1 MAGEIRRWVMAVGLV
16 MAFVPPPAIAQVRIV
31 VPPSD
36 QPTVRSD
43 HVQQRTPPPT
53 RPSPPTRSVS
63 QLRFEP
69 RADVR
74 ETHVP
79 TIRGGRLTPFG
90 VVPVWPVW
98 DGIVPT
104 IPAEVVQPAQT
115 ELRGG
120 LQLDVQPWRAEVYV
134 DGTYAG
140 VVQDFGGYYRPLELI
155 PGPHAITIVAPDFD
169 PLMFDVVIV
178 PGRTMTYRGT
188 LSRASGR

>member
-1 MAGEIRRWVMAVGLV
+1 MAVGLV
-16 MAFVPPPAIAQVRIV
+16 MALGPPPAIAQVRIV
-31 VPPSD
+31 VPPSP

-63 QLRFEP
+63 QMRFEP
-69 RADVR
+69 RPDLR
-74 ETHVP
+74 DGGVP
-79 TIRGGRLTPFG
+79 VLRGGRLG
-90 VVPVWPVW
+90 VPVWPIW
-98 DGIVPT
+98 DGIVPV
-104 IPAEVVQPAQT
+104 IPADVVQPAQT

-134 DGTYAG
+134 DGDYAG
-140 VVQDFGGYYRPLELI
+140 LVQDFGGYYRPLELI

-169 PLMFDVVIV
+169 PLMIDVVIV
-178 PGRTMTYRGT
+178 PGRTTTYRGT

>member
-1 MAGEIRRWVMAVGLV
+1 MAVGLV
-16 MAFVPPPAIAQVRIV
+16 IALDASLALAQVKM

-43 HVQQRTPPPT
+43 HVQLQTPPPT
-53 RPSPPTRSVS
+53 RPSPTTRSVS
-63 QLRFEP
+63 RMRFEP
-69 RADVR
+69 RADLR
-74 ETHVP
+74 DTRVP
-79 TIRGGRLTPFG
+79 TFRGGRLTSFDT
-90 VVPVWPVW
+90 VPVWPLW
-98 DGIVPT
+98 EGILPVVPME
-104 IPAEVVQPAQT
+104 AVQPSQT

-134 DGTYAG
+134 DGAYAG

-169 PLMFDVVIV
+169 PLMFDIVIV